1 MFIHV
6 FICSMRYVFVCVMSM
21 SVWLLRQEAPIDI
34 EQVADCGHF
43 LAVFCL
49 FFVCSVPG
57 SSKECRKTKIRD
69 LKMLQCR
76 NAVDCVLVPPIS
88 SHVREHKMKK

>member
-1 MFIHV
+1 MYTWV
-6 FICSMRYVFVCVMSM
+6 SVCRYVFVCVMSM

-34 EQVADCGHF
+34 EQVAHCGHF

-49 FFVCSVPG
+49 FFVCFVPG
-57 SSKECRKTKIRD
+57 SSKECRKSKIRD

-76 NAVDCVLVPPIS
+76 NAVDCALGSPIS
-88 SHVREHKMKK
+88 SHVREHKMIK